1 MSVTVYAPEGA
12 VLSINGV
19 ELDESYK
26 TGDSVTLAL
35 FEGLES
41 YGEAPAMEAW
51 EIGGLHLTP
60 EISAVDAASGAE
72 LSAPICRTA
81 PTSSSPRPTRSL
93 RARSATTRRN
103 SARLLLRLC
112 REQGR
117 EDRHELLQH
126 PALHVRR
133 YAPGDAPGI
142 GVQLPPALRRRCGRQ
157 L

>member
-1 MSVTVYAPEGA
+1 MSSDRDGAVFPLPEGEVSVTVYAPEGA

-60 EISAVDAASGAE
+60 EISAVDASGAE
-72 LSAPICRTA
+72 LSAPYLQDGAYVFQPA
-81 PTSSSPRPTRSL
+81 P
-93 RARSATTRRN
+93 RRG
-103 SARLLLRLC
+103 A
-112 REQGR
+112 
-117 EDRHELLQH
+117 
-126 PALHVRR
+126 
-133 YAPGDAPGI
+133 
-142 GVQLPPALRRRCGRQ
+142 
-157 L
+157 

>member
-1 MSVTVYAPEGA
+1 MTDSTRAADVYKRQVYAPEGA

-60 EISAVDAASGAE
+60 EISAVDASGAE
-72 LSAPICRTA
+72 LSAPYLQDGAYVFQPA
-81 PTSSSPRPTRSL
+81 PDAELESSQRDYAEKFYEL
-93 RARSATTRRN
+93 YSAFAANKDEKDVYKRQTTRPMSTRPLRP
-103 SARLLLRLC
+103 ARAGC
-112 REQGR
+112 
-117 EDRHELLQH
+117 
-126 PALHVRR
+126 P
-133 YAPGDAPGI
+133 
-142 GVQLPPALRRRCGRQ
+142 
-157 L
+157 